1 MNNALSTAAVA
12 GRGVAM
18 GNESADNG
26 NDYGNKGQGI
36 ICEHSLE
43 QGRSSVSRIAFSR
56 LLALAVCGLLM
67 PFAAQSQ
74 EASATAEPGGA
85 TVPSRATT
93 VRDDG
98 APEEVLVTGTRIMS
112 SGYNAPTPTSVIS
125 AEQVT
130 ANAQPNIFTTIAQL
144 PSLQGST
151 GTQTNTF
158 STSSGAQGLS
168 SFSLRGLG
176 PIRTLTLLDGQRV
189 VGANVT
195 GVPDVSLFPQLLVE
209 RVDVVNGGASS
220 SYGSD
225 AVGGVVNFVTN
236 TRFEGIK
243 GNVQGAIT
251 NYDDNETVVAQVAA
265 GSSFFDG
272 RVHVV
277 GSVEYHDEAGV
288 GPGPY
293 GVGLAGGRDW
303 FTQRTLVNR
312 NVVDDGSP
320 QYVVIDYAQ
329 PYNYTKYGLIT
340 AGPLQG
346 IAFDE
351 AGNPFDFEYGSNGVP
366 DRNEAGTVSGCLPG
380 FCVGG
385 DLSGNVDSGRTLQSA
400 LKRVNGYG
408 RVGFDFADDDEIYFT
423 ANLAQVK
430 THNQPINGMN
440 RPNLT
445 IQCSNPFLPAS
456 IQARCVEEGITEF
469 QYGTSNAILPSTQ
482 VYTDRRQY
490 RFVLGAMG
498 DLSVLGNDWT
508 YNGYYQ
514 HGVNFT
520 DIDVKQ
526 IMLSPRYNQAINA
539 TMLDGEIVCA
549 DPVARA
555 NGCVPINIFGGM
567 RPSEA
572 ALNYIMPEQG
582 PYQRTRQNQE
592 VASFNVSGTPIDL
605 WAGALAIAFGVEYR
619 KEEYRVRADP
629 YGNGINAQAGIE
641 GTPYN
646 DAYPADPV
654 LLETGNNWYA
664 GNYKNGEGEY
674 SVKEAYLEFDLPLF
688 NTPGAGRANLNAAS
702 RVTDYSTSGTIDVW
716 KVGGTWDTPLEGLR
730 LRATTSRDA
739 RAPNLSELFA
749 APVTTTLPNF
759 LDPFRNVNVLVIQ
772 NQVGNPALT
781 PELARNTSFGVVLSE
796 PSWLPNFSVSVD
808 YYEIKIEDVISS
820 LSANDIVNFCFRGVL
835 PQTCSA
841 FNLNNPN
848 GPNFINVQSFNFA
861 SIETSGVDI
870 EASYRW
876 PQPFG
881 LAGNFTVRALATHIR
896 EYITDNGLPGTI
908 PVDTAGVNIDTKADW
923 KVLAIQSYETDR
935 FSFQVQERWISDGV
949 LGNQYIECR
958 PGTCPVSTVNRP
970 TIDNNH
976 VDGAFYLDL
985 GGSYQLAP
993 GMQAYFKVDNVLDE
1007 DPARVTIFSNPA
1019 LYDALGRVYRLGVR
1033 FEL

>member
-1 MNNALSTAAVA
+1 MTTNFRKDGRNPVMKITST
-12 GRGVAM
+12 RF
-18 GNESADNG
+18 
-26 NDYGNKGQGI
+26 Q
-36 ICEHSLE
+36 
-43 QGRSSVSRIAFSR
+43 
-56 LLALAVCGLLM
+56 ALAACGLLL
-67 PFAAQSQ
+67 PLVAQAQETPAASDKDV
-74 EASATAEPGGA
+74 GL
-85 TVPSRATT
+85 
-93 VRDDG
+93 
-98 APEEVLVTGTRIMS
+98 EEILVTGTRIMS

-125 AEQVT
+125 AEQIT

-176 PIRTLTLLDGQRV
+176 AIRTLTLLDGQRV

-243 GNVQGAIT
+243 GNIQGGIT
-251 NYDDNETVVAQVAA
+251 NYDDDETIVAQVAA
-265 GSSFFDG
+265 GTSFLDG
-272 RVHVV
+272 RLHVL
-277 GSVEYHDEAGV
+277 GSVEYHDEKGV

-293 GVGLAGGRDW
+293 GIGLAGGRDW
-303 FTQRTLVNR
+303 FTQRALVNR
-312 NVVDDGSP
+312 NVTNDGSP
-320 QYVVIDYAQ
+320 QYNVIDFAQ

-346 IAFDE
+346 TAFDQ
-351 AGNPFDFEYGSNGVP
+351 AGNPFQFQYGSNGTPVG
-366 DRNEAGTVSGCLPG
+366 NAAGAVNGCLPG

-385 DLSGNVDSGRTLQSA
+385 DVSGNVDSGRTLQSS
-400 LKRVNGYG
+400 LERINSYG
-408 RVGFDFADDDEIYFT
+408 RVGFEFADDDEIYFT
-423 ANLAQVK
+423 ANLAQVQ

-445 IQCSNPFLPAS
+445 MQCSNPYLPAS
-456 IQARCVEEGITEF
+456 VQARCATAGITTF

-490 RFVLGAMG
+490 RFVLGAIG
-498 DLSVLGNDWT
+498 GLNVLGDDWS
-508 YNGYYQ
+508 YNGYYE

-520 DIDVKQ
+520 DIDVESILLTQ
-526 IMLSPRYNQAINA
+526 RFNQAINA
-539 TMLDGEIVCA
+539 TTLNGQIVCA
-549 DPVARA
+549 DATARA
-555 NGCVPINIFGGM
+555 NGCVPINIFGGTV
-567 RPSEA
+567 PSA
-572 ALNYIMPEQG
+572 AAFDYIMPDKG

-592 VASFNVSGTPIDL
+592 VASFNVSGTPFDL
-605 WAGALAIAFGVEYR
+605 WAGPLALAFGVEWR
-619 KEEYRVRADP
+619 KEEYRVRADA
-629 YGNGINAQAGIE
+629 YGNGILPQAGIE
-641 GTPYN
+641 GTPFGG
-646 DAYPADPV
+646 AYPADPV
-654 LLETGNNWYA
+654 LLNNGNNWYA

-674 SVKEAYLEFDLPLF
+674 SVKEAYVEFDLPLF
-688 NTPGAGRANLNAAS
+688 DNASVGRANLNAAG
-702 RVTDYSTSGTIDVW
+702 RVTDYSTSGTLEVW
-716 KVGGTWDTPLEGLR
+716 KLGGTWDTPLDGVR

-759 LDPFRNVNVLVIQ
+759 LDPFRNVNVLAIQ
-772 NQVGNPALT
+772 NVVGNPALT
-781 PELARNTSFGVVLSE
+781 PEIARNTSFGVVLSE

-808 YYEIKIEDVISS
+808 YYKIKIDDVVSNLSS
-820 LSANDIVNFCFRGVL
+820 NDIVNFCFRGTL
-835 PQTCSA
+835 PTCNS

-861 SIETSGVDI
+861 SIETSGFDI

-876 PQPFG
+876 PQVFG
-881 LAGNFTVRALATHIR
+881 LPGTFTVRGLATHIR
-896 EYITDNGLPGTI
+896 EYLTDNGLPGTV

-923 KVLAIQSYETDR
+923 KVLAIQSYDTDK
-935 FSFQVQERWISDGV
+935 FSLQLQQRWISDGV
-949 LGNQYIECR
+949 LGNQYIECQ
-958 PGTCPVSTVNRP
+958 PGTCPQSTVNRP

-976 VDGAFYLDL
+976 VDGALYLDI
-985 GGSYQLAP
+985 GGSYEVLP
-993 GMQAYFKVDNVLDE
+993 GTTAYLKVDNVLDE

-1033 FEL
+1033 FNL